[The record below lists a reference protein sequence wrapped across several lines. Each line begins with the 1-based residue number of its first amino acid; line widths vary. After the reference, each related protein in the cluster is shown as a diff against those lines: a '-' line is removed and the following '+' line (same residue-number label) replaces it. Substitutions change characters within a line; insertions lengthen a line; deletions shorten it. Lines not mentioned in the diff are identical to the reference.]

1 MRKKLTM
8 LMASLFLVLGTAW
21 ADAPTPGQRYRL
33 KNVTTGLYMQAN
45 GSSNLQLQEQK
56 YSVLQF
62 FSVEDAGDGKFYL
75 KSESGANKYVNA
87 SSWNAVVGSG
97 DSKTPYTIALVSG
110 ETDVYTLEQTT
121 STYTG
126 KIGADAQTAGSSLYC
141 NKGENNNGK
150 WQFEA
155 VANPQVCTFD
165 PAKTY
170 RIKSEYSGLYMEL
183 VNYTQTSGE
192 GAFQLKNMS
201 ANDGQKFTFEAT
213 SEGKYY
219 LKTVKDKTT
228 FYVNQN
234 SWNFIAGATATTP
247 FTIAV
252 VDGHTAIYSIH
263 QALNEGYA
271 GNVNTAT
278 DGTYIY
284 CNQPSL
290 TGNTIW
296 SFEEVADVIV
306 DITYIYKYGETELKR
321 ETVPSIVGSPYAF
334 NLPFGFTTETAGS
347 VTASGEVIVEC
358 SENLPFEYAATP
370 SEITKWYYMQ
380 MHSNNKK
387 YIKRDDKSLS
397 WNDTQVDE
405 ANIYDYAWGFVGNPI
420 NGFKVVNYAL
430 GKDYALLSS
439 GKNAD
444 AVTLTEYAKAT
455 LLFTEHSTEKVNHTT
470 HFCLKPATGNYL
482 NAQGTTVKHWGA
494 ADAGSTIVLS
504 ELPAFI
510 PVDGQLY
517 AFKSPSG
524 TYLNLTQKGDTYAS
538 FQSAPSYFYIGTSG
552 ESFYFESKNNQGQYL
567 NAGGDG
573 NNTWGASVK
582 NNQYLWS
589 IFNKDTEGYV
599 SISRV
604 GSPNNGLGSTSNT
617 DVNTG
622 IYTNAGS
629 EQGTCNK
636 WQIVKAYP
644 LTIVYEFKGNELS
657 TETIYI
663 IDGEKYT
670 ITNKDEYTD
679 KVITSCTATNG
690 VSPQKINGVW
700 SASITAAT
708 TITVVLGD
716 KSTLEKDK
724 AYILKVK
731 DKNLYLDIRTLGIH
745 DETVSGT
752 NNISL
757 GARPYPIYFE
767 EGANGTWKMKNV
779 NGKYVGL
786 YPQKAWDPVIS
797 TTAHNWTIAL
807 ENEVITIA
815 REAGK
820 FVNAN
825 SVAAGKPLY
834 CDKETPLQFELL
846 NYDDVDFIVGAGLGK
861 EGAEGP
867 YVAIKEIDADGTT
880 TSLPVGMGWIL
891 TVEVENPN
899 GASHGQWGSSIL
911 ATGKEPFPYK
921 DKHNGFQLYLQSA
934 TNGSKKLDVVFSN
947 ADHIVNNVDYT
958 GDFKAVITYD
968 GTSKLNV
975 VTTNAAGTEATN
987 NYTIALPEI
996 TEFAY
1001 GLPTGINIKRLSIEK
1016 IDPEYTFTI
1025 GNTPSGVTVQYN
1037 GQDITSGTKLNES
1050 KLNVD
1055 LFTATEVS
1063 GYTWEIIV
1071 DKEQH
1076 TLTLVYT
1083 AAQKV
1088 ENPEAVVA
1096 LVNRIGG
1103 NSAADKF
1110 KFVLDPSINSKQ
1122 ETFVLGTEDGK
1133 ILIKGSTL
1141 SAITTGLGWYLNNI
1155 AHINIAWNSL
1165 NEKTVSGAAYAD
1177 LSNLPLPSQTE
1188 THTSDAKYRYYLN
1201 YCTFGYSMTSWTWKR
1216 WQQEIDWMALHGINM
1231 PLQIVGLE
1239 EVWRKFLTMKDANG
1253 NSKYGYSE
1261 SDAMTFVAGPAFTA
1275 WWGMNNL
1282 EGWGG
1287 TGNNGWGGVQD
1298 PAWYKRQANLAKQI
1312 TDLQRSLGMQP
1323 VLPGFSGMV
1332 PSNFATKTG
1341 TVGQSI
1347 PTDKNGGSWGGFT
1360 RPHIIDPDYA
1370 NFAAVAAD
1378 YYACLKE
1385 VMGESQ
1391 YYSMD
1396 PFHEDGVLSSNGTE
1410 ARYAKGYKN
1419 IFDAMEVAKSGS
1431 QWVIQQWQWKWY
1443 QKVSITAVPAGR
1455 LIALDLFSDG
1465 KPAFDSYNGY
1475 APQDAV
1481 FCAIPN
1487 FGGRS
1492 GLMGRLQN
1500 VTDNYF
1506 SYKAEYAS
1514 IKGIGT
1520 APEAIEQ
1527 TPVTYDLIYQLPW
1540 MNGVKPDVAEW
1551 VANYAVARYGEDNA
1565 VVKEAWS
1572 LLRQGPLNYGADG
1585 IQGPV
1590 EDVWAARPNLEA
1602 YAASSWGS
1610 TISRG
1615 HNIPAPGNTY
1625 TVARRQML
1633 IDAVYKL
1640 IDQEDELALTA
1651 GSVYESN
1658 YLYDIVEFGGAV
1670 MADYAHDLLLGIRD
1684 AKNANNT
1691 KLYEARR
1698 DAFLQL
1704 ILDMDAFRGTNLNFR
1719 LGKWTQE
1726 ARDAAKEAK
1735 TYGATTANEDW
1746 YEFNNAR
1753 TIITTWGDQSQNSGL
1768 KDYSYRS
1775 WQGLLADYY
1784 YPRWKYYFDNS
1795 CTDPTNGYFFFEWN
1809 WAHGMTHQVGDTQK
1823 STTRLAEG
1831 AKGYSYSRTP
1841 QGNTVEEAKKMLGK
1855 YIIPIKYNNGTTY
1868 YAYRTF
1874 ATDLTDK
1881 VTINVAAGATVDFA
1895 AYFGITNARGTIK
1908 GNFVNSG
1915 SADINQAEINAT
1927 EGTYTATITLTD
1939 GTELKNLTVTVEKAA
1954 INAGYYHIKYDNQPL
1969 FIGYNEV
1976 QDEWN
1981 TDYANN
1987 QGYKGYKILGGAYTT
2002 DAEADKVFA
2011 IVPNGNGY
2019 SIAAQGKYL
2028 KAIEFNTWRH
2038 IQFSDNKDD
2047 AGEYVFHEVAD
2058 IANAFKIEGV
2068 GTNDGVDPHNNY
2080 LQVYNTNNSGRFIVG
2095 PNPESDASNF
2105 TLTPITDYTVTI
2117 PEKGYL
2123 PLCLPF
2129 NVILP
2134 NGVVAYDINDLS
2146 KEKLALGSEGLF
2158 VQVASTNE
2166 TLKAGTPVILKA
2178 ASGQY
2183 TLTITMKNEGA
2194 KTSATGS
2201 VLRGNFV
2208 KQTLPTSSEVKR
2220 FVLNGEN
2227 FEIIRGGFEI
2237 PANSC
2242 WIEANESDIKDD
2254 FIDLI
2259 PDYIEIGNWKF
2270 RVQETGKG
2278 LTITDCVATGSGHLE
2293 IGSTYKVDGEEKEI
2307 IAISDEFLY
2316 GNTALTEITLPATLT
2331 SVGNTHANYMFDITY
2346 SGPDDGAGT
2355 GIGVPEDEKNPDQY
2369 NAAVKQAEEW
2379 EGVGHN
2385 CAYKVLG
2392 NSTWRMTVKVT
2403 LDESVTHFNQYGSC
2417 LLATKVNT
2425 LSNNYNDGSMQL
2437 YLRADKGIVLKL
2449 DQTGDT
2455 YMFNN
2460 PDNGTQYTGNTFTFI
2475 LENDGAGGY
2484 IAKMVYGNGTE
2495 EVFEITTADHAELH
2509 DFKTIWS
2516 SLGTGITVNVQFDK
2530 LTNNGLFVGCTN
2542 LKAIHVAEGNPSFS
2556 GCEHG
2561 VLYNK
2566 AKTHIIR
2573 FPEGGG
2579 ETIADCDIKG
2589 EEGHRHFE
2597 TPRSVTKVYAG
2608 ALHGVNAHIVFHSNP
2623 EILHV
2628 AGHEAH
2634 MIAKYH
2640 LVIDDDADVVDFNSN
2655 NANTFETVEYK
2666 REFSAP
2672 GTYGTIM
2679 LPFVPDEA
2687 SLSKITFFEFESGD
2701 ANTLTFK
2708 EVTAVQPNTPYL
2720 FTMKEDG
2727 IKSLEGGTTNI
2738 VAVTNYTSE
2747 NTNDN
2752 WTSVGCYKTGTVI
2765 TNNEGETNSYYGL
2778 NNSKQFVRVS
2788 KKINTKPY
2796 RAYYKMASSANGE
2809 APAAKF
2815 SLIFR
2820 DGSTQVITPSQ
2831 IEGWEENIYYDLM
2844 GRRVLNPTNGIYIVN
2859 GKKVIVK

>member
-1 MRKKLTM
+1 M
-8 LMASLFLVLGTAW
+8 LLASLLLVVGTAW

-33 KNVTTGLYMQAN
+33 KNVMTGLYMQAN
-45 GSSNLQLQEQK
+45 GSSNLQLQAGK
-56 YSVLQF
+56 WSLDQF
-62 FSVEDAGDGKFYL
+62 FRVETADNGQFYL
-75 KSESGANKYVNA
+75 KSETGANKYVNA
-87 SSWNAVVGSG
+87 SGWNAVVGSG
-97 DSKTPYTIALVSG
+97 DSKTPYTIALVNG
-110 ETDVYTLEQTT
+110 ETDVYTLAQTA
-121 STYTG
+121 SSYKG
-126 KIGADAQTAGSSLYC
+126 MIGADANTAGSSLYC
-141 NKGENNNGK
+141 NKVASENGK
-150 WQFEA
+150 WQFEP
-155 VANPQVCTFD
+155 VATPQVCTFD

-183 VNYTQTSGE
+183 VNYTQASGE

-201 ANDGQKFTFEAT
+201 ANDGQKFTFEAA
-213 SEGKYY
+213 SDGKYY
-219 LKTVKDKTT
+219 LKTVKDETT

-263 QALNEGYA
+263 QALNAGYA

-278 DGTYIY
+278 DGTYIF
-284 CNQPSL
+284 CNQPNL

-306 DITYIYKYGETELKR
+306 DVTYIYKYGETELKR

-397 WNDTQVDE
+397 WNDIQVDE
-405 ANIYDYAWGFVGNPI
+405 ANIYDYAWGFVGDPI

-444 AVTLTEYAKAT
+444 AVTLTEYANAT
-455 LLFTEHSTEKVNHTT
+455 PLFAMHSSENVDHTT

-494 ADAGSTIVLS
+494 SDAGSTIVLR
-504 ELPAFI
+504 ELPAFR

-657 TETIYI
+657 TETIYV
-663 IDGEKYT
+663 IDGQKYT

-716 KSTLEKDK
+716 KATLEKDK

-731 DKNLYLDIRTLGIH
+731 DQNLYLDIRTLGIH

-786 YPQKAWDPVIS
+786 YPQKAWDPVIN

-807 ENEVITIA
+807 ENGVVTIA

-834 CDKETPLQFELL
+834 CDKATALQFELID
-846 NYDDVDFIVGAGLGK
+846 YDDVDFITGAGLGK

-921 DKHNGFQLYLQSA
+921 NKHNGFQLYLQSG
-934 TNGSKKLDVVFSN
+934 TNGAKKLDVVFGN
-947 ADHIVNNVDYT
+947 ADHIVNNVDYK

-968 GTSKLNV
+968 GAGNLKV
-975 VTTNAAGTEATN
+975 VTTNAEGTTATDT
-987 NYTIALPEI
+987 YTVTLPEI

-1001 GLPTGINIKRLSIEK
+1001 GLPKDINIKRLSIEK

-1025 GNTPSGVTVQYN
+1025 GNTPNGVTVQYN

-1055 LFTATEVS
+1055 LFTATDVS
-1063 GYTWEIIV
+1063 GYTWEIVV
-1071 DKEQH
+1071 DKERH

-1096 LVNRIGG
+1096 LVKRIGG

-1122 ETFVLGTEDGK
+1122 ETFVLGNEDGK

-1141 SAITTGLGWYLNNI
+1141 SAITTGIGWYLNNI

-1165 NEKTVSGAAYAD
+1165 NEKTVSGDAYAD

-1201 YCTFGYSMTSWTWKR
+1201 TCTFGYSMTSWTWTR

-1231 PLQIVGLE
+1231 PLQLVGLE
-1239 EVWRKFLTMKDANG
+1239 EVWRTFLIKQ
-1253 NSKYGYSE
+1253 GYSE
-1261 SDAMTFVAGPAFTA
+1261 TDAKAFVAGPAFIA
-1275 WWGMNNL
+1275 WWAMNNL
-1282 EGWGG
+1282 QGWGG
-1287 TGNNGWGGVQD
+1287 TAPGSKSGYNNLAGAGGVQD
-1298 PAWYKRQANLAKQI
+1298 DAWYVRQKNLAKQI
-1312 TDLQRSLGMQP
+1312 VEAQRALGMEP
-1323 VLPGFSGMV
+1323 VIPGWSGMV
-1332 PSNFATKTG
+1332 PTNFNEKTG
-1341 TVGQSI
+1341 YATRG
-1347 PTDKNGGSWGGFT
+1347 NGGNWAGDFV
-1360 RPHIIDPDYA
+1360 RPLLLNTSVGASKYA
-1370 NFAAVAAD
+1370 EIAAD
-1378 YYACLKE
+1378 YYKCLHA

-1396 PFHEDGVLSSNGTE
+1396 PFHEGGGAGTMKDYE
-1410 ARYAKGYKN
+1410 YMYA
-1419 IFDAMEVAKSGS
+1419 AMEAAKPGS
-1431 QWVIQQWQWKWY
+1431 QWVIQQWQWSAT
-1443 QKVSITAVPAGR
+1443 QKYSLSAVPAGR
-1455 LIALDLFSDG
+1455 LIVLDLFSDG
-1465 KPAFDSYNGY
+1465 SPAFDSYNGY

-1506 SYKAEYAS
+1506 KFKGKYAS

-1540 MNGVKPDVAEW
+1540 MNGKKPNVAEW
-1551 VANYAVARYGEDNA
+1551 VDNYAIARYGKDNA

-1572 LLRQGPLNYGADG
+1572 KLRQGPLNYGADG

-1590 EDVWAARPNLEA
+1590 EDVWAARPNLNA
-1602 YAASSWGS
+1602 NNASYWGA
-1610 TISRG
+1610 TISKNWNG
-1615 HNIPAPGNTY
+1615 TLVAGNTY

-1640 IDQEDELALTA
+1640 IDQKNTLKLKA
-1651 GSVYESN
+1651 GSIYESN
-1658 YLYDIVEFGGAV
+1658 YLYDIVEFGGGV
-1670 MADYAHDLLLGIRD
+1670 MADYAHDLLLGIGE
-1684 AKNANNT
+1684 AKTAAGADFANNA
-1691 KLYEARR
+1691 LYKARR
-1698 DAFLQL
+1698 DAYLQL
-1704 ILDMDAFRGTNLNFR
+1704 IRDMDEFRGTNLNFR

-1726 ARDAAKEAK
+1726 ARSAAGEITNAK
-1735 TYGATTANEDW
+1735 TATADW
-1746 YEFNNAR
+1746 YEYNNAR
-1753 TIITTWGDQSQNSGL
+1753 TILTTWSSPGTNL
-1768 KDYSYRS
+1768 TDYSYRS
-1775 WQGLLADYY
+1775 WQGLLKDYY
-1784 YPRWKYYFDNS
+1784 LPRWEYYFKEIEAGRTPTDDN
-1795 CTDPTNGYFFFEWN
+1795 YKFFEWN
-1809 WAHGMTHQVGDTQK
+1809 WAHGKEHYVGQTSISNNSLTEGQQGHTK
-1823 STTRLAEG
+1823 SYTRE
-1831 AKGYSYSRTP
+1831 P
-1841 QGNTVEEAKKMLGK
+1841 IGNTVTIAKEMLSK
-1855 YIIPIKYNNGTTY
+1855 YIIPIKYNDGTTY

-1874 ATDLTDK
+1874 NTDLTGK
-1881 VTINVAAGATVDFA
+1881 VTITVAAGATVDFTQ
-1895 AYFGITNARGTIK
+1895 YFDVPTEATVK
-1908 GNFVNSG
+1908 GNFVNNSNKAAPITAVPIANTSG
-1915 SADINQAEINAT
+1915 A
-1927 EGTYTATITLTD
+1927 YTGTITLTD
-1939 GTELKNLTVTVEKAA
+1939 GTKLENFSVVLKANLLNGVYNIKLVTDWGNTPVFIKSHRVETKNETTGYTAVTEGYMLVATSDGLSTNDELDKWFTITP
-1954 INAGYYHIKYDNQPL
+1954 AGNGYTISAQGHYLKSHNVWEYVL
-1969 FIGYNEV
+1969 FSDDAKEAGTYLF
-1976 QDEWN
+1976 DDSN
-1981 TDYANN
+1981 THDI
-1987 QGYKGYKILGGAYTT
+1987 YKIVATDGSHLQAWSYVMADVPG
-2002 DAEADKVFA
+2002 DAEASTFTIEKMTSYPVA
-2011 IVPNGNGY
+2011 MSNEGY
-2019 SIAAQGKYL
+2019 A
-2028 KAIEFNTWRH
+2028 
-2038 IQFSDNKDD
+2038 
-2047 AGEYVFHEVAD
+2047 
-2058 IANAFKIEGV
+2058 
-2068 GTNDGVDPHNNY
+2068 
-2080 LQVYNTNNSGRFIVG
+2080 
-2095 PNPESDASNF
+2095 
-2105 TLTPITDYTVTI
+2105 TI
-2117 PEKGYL
+2117 Y
-2123 PLCLPF
+2123 LPF
-2129 NVILP
+2129 NIILP
-2134 NGVVAYDINDLS
+2134 DGVHAYDICSDELEGNNLNGVLS
-2146 KEKLALGSEGLF
+2146 VIAGPGEI
-2158 VQVASTNE
+2158 
-2166 TLKAGTPVILKA
+2166 LKAGTPAILEG
-2178 ASGQY
+2178 ASGTVSQ
-2183 TLTITMKNEGA
+2183 LTITMSNTGA
-2194 KTSATGS
+2194 KTNLPNS
-2201 VLRGNFV
+2201 VLHGSFTR
-2208 KQTLPTSSEVKR
+2208 QTLQPIDNSKT
-2220 FVLNGEN
+2220 FILNGEI
-2227 FEIIRGGFEI
+2227 FETITDSREI

-2242 WIEANESDIKDD
+2242 WVVAATTKEE
-2254 FIDLI
+2254 IDLNSE
-2259 PDYIEIGNWKF
+2259 YVEIKADKENKPTWKF
-2270 RVQETGKG
+2270 KAKNTGKG
-2278 LTITDCVATGSGHLE
+2278 ITITKCLEASSGHLV
-2293 IGSTYKVDGEEKEI
+2293 IGSKYTVAGVEKEV
-2307 IAISDEFLY
+2307 IAISDDFLHD
-2316 GNTALTEITLPATLT
+2316 NLNLTEVTLPATLT
-2331 SVGNTHANYMFDITY
+2331 SIGTSYTNYMFDITY
-2346 SGPDDGAGT
+2346 QGADEGAGEN
-2355 GIGVPEDEKNPDQY
+2355 IGVPTDGKDEETAKAD
-2369 NAAVKQAEEW
+2369 AERW
-2379 EGVGHN
+2379 TGAIHD
-2385 CAYKVLG
+2385 CRYKVLG
-2392 NSTWRMTVKVT
+2392 TSTWRMTVDVK
-2403 LDESVTHFNQYGSC
+2403 LSVDNLEHFNEYGSC
-2417 LLATKVNT
+2417 LFATKEKT

-2455 YMFNN
+2455 YMFNK

-2484 IAKMVYGNGTE
+2484 MAQMVYGDGTVE
-2495 EVFEITTADHAELH
+2495 TFEITAADHAELH
-2509 DFKTIWS
+2509 DFNTIWS
-2516 SLGTGITVNVQFDK
+2516 SLGEGITVNVRFDK
-2530 LTNNGLFVGCTN
+2530 LTNKGLFVGCKN

-2556 GCEHG
+2556 GCDHG

-2566 AKTHIIR
+2566 AMTHIIR

-2579 ETIADCDIKG
+2579 EVIEDCG
-2589 EEGHRHFE
+2589 YTENGHRHFE
-2597 TPRSVTKVYAG
+2597 TPRTVTKVYAG
-2608 ALHGVNAHIVFHSNP
+2608 ALHGVNAHIIFHSNP
-2623 EILHV
+2623 SIMFVE
-2628 AGHEAH
+2628 GHEEH

-2640 LVIDDDADVVDFNSN
+2640 LVIDDDAEVIDFNSN
-2655 NANTFETVEYK
+2655 NRNKFETVNYN
-2666 REFSAP
+2666 RTFSAP
-2672 GTYGTIM
+2672 STYGTIM
-2679 LPFVPDEA
+2679 LPFVPDEE

-2701 ANTLTFK
+2701 ANKLTFK
-2708 EVTAVQPNTPYL
+2708 EVTAVKPNTPYL

-2727 IKSLEGGTTNI
+2727 IKTLEGGVTTI
-2738 VAVTNYTSE
+2738 TTVTNYTSE
-2747 NTNDN
+2747 NTNGN
-2752 WTSVGCYKTGTVI
+2752 WTSVGCYSSGTVI
-2765 TNNEGETNSYYGL
+2765 TEGETNSYYGL
-2778 NNSKQFVRVS
+2778 NNDKEFVRVK

-2831 IEGWEENIYYDLM
+2831 IEGWEENVYYDLM
-2844 GRRVLNPTNGIYIVN
+2844 GRRVMNPTNGVYIVN
-2859 GKKVIVK
+2859 GKKVVVK